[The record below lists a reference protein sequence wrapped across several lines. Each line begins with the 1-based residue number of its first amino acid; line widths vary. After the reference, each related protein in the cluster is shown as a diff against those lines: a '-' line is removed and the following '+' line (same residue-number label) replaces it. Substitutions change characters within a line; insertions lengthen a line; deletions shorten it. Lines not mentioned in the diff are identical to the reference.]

1 MSRTSNV
8 GFVYRQYTKDG
19 IFMADYKSSREA
31 AEAAGT
37 SSGAVVRAAHGERKT
52 GGGFIWKKVKEETPQ
67 DNIEID
73 PRRRLLP
80 AERTVPAGLPKG
92 RGRLG
97 ICSPGQ
103 KRGSGQS
110 GCPGMPRQPAGPL
123 CEIKGPGTGGFVSGR
138 KQRPHIPGRRPD
150 DGRTACAAAN
160 D

>member
-67 DNIEID
+67 DNIEIRYHD
-73 PRRRLLP
+73 KRPVLQMDLEGTEICQFNSIAHASRATGISRRSLSCALNG
-80 AERTVPAGLPKG
+80 AQKTAGGYRWMLK
-92 RGRLG
+92 
-97 ICSPGQ
+97 
-103 KRGSGQS
+103 
-110 GCPGMPRQPAGPL
+110 
-123 CEIKGPGTGGFVSGR
+123 EE
-138 KQRPHIPGRRPD
+138 
-150 DGRTACAAAN
+150 
-160 D
+160 

>member
-67 DNIEID
+67 DNIEISGESCIGYHD
-73 PRRRLLP
+73 KRPVLQMDLEGTEICQFNSIAHASRATGISRRRLSCALNG
-80 AERTVPAGLPKG
+80 AQKTAGGYRWMLK
-92 RGRLG
+92 
-97 ICSPGQ
+97 
-103 KRGSGQS
+103 
-110 GCPGMPRQPAGPL
+110 
-123 CEIKGPGTGGFVSGR
+123 EE
-138 KQRPHIPGRRPD
+138 
-150 DGRTACAAAN
+150 
-160 D
+160 

>member
-67 DNIEID
+67 DNIEISGESCIGYHD
-73 PRRRLLP
+73 KRPVLQMDLEGTEICQFNSIAHASRATGISWRSLSCALNG
-80 AERTVPAGLPKG
+80 AQKTAGGYRWMLK
-92 RGRLG
+92 
-97 ICSPGQ
+97 
-103 KRGSGQS
+103 
-110 GCPGMPRQPAGPL
+110 
-123 CEIKGPGTGGFVSGR
+123 EE
-138 KQRPHIPGRRPD
+138 
-150 DGRTACAAAN
+150 
-160 D
+160 

>member
-67 DNIEID
+67 DNIEISGESCIGYHD
-73 PRRRLLP
+73 KRPVLQMDLEGTEICQFNSIDHASRATGISRRSLSCALNG
-80 AERTVPAGLPKG
+80 AQKTAGGYRWMLK
-92 RGRLG
+92 
-97 ICSPGQ
+97 
-103 KRGSGQS
+103 
-110 GCPGMPRQPAGPL
+110 
-123 CEIKGPGTGGFVSGR
+123 EE
-138 KQRPHIPGRRPD
+138 
-150 DGRTACAAAN
+150 
-160 D
+160 